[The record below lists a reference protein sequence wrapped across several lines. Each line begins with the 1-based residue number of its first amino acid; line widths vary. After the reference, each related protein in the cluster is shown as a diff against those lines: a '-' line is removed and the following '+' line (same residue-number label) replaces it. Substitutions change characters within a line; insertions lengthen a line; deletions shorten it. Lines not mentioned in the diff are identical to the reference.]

1 VSDVEVAFPSRG
13 RARARADYGTGGLPG
28 GGFLLR
34 RGFMGRVL
42 GRV

>member
-13 RARARADYGTGGLPG
+13 RARADYGTGGLPG